1 MKKFIILLAVAASSL
16 SLFSCTTDD
25 SELADNTVSET
36 ELAKSNG
43 LLVDGYQQ
51 IPDTDEE

>member
-25 SELADNTVSET
+25 SELTDDTTSET
-36 ELAKSNG
+36 ELAKSNS

>member
-1 MKKFIILLAVAASSL
+1 MKKFILIFAVIASSL

-25 SELADNTVSET
+25 SELADDTST
-36 ELAKSNG
+36 QKELAATG
-43 LLVDGYQQ
+43 RVLVDGYQQ

>member
-25 SELADNTVSET
+25 SELADDTKKATVDSV
-36 ELAKSNG
+36 
-43 LLVDGYQQ
+43 LVDGLQQ